1 MASDP
6 NHLNQELAVKISIEL
21 TTLIEL
27 YEKTNN
33 PDLLERIKLKEQ
45 LLKEL
50 KDFLTRQKTIGTN
63 PNNR

>member
-27 YEKTNN
+27 YERTNS

-50 KDFLTRQKTIGTN
+50 KDFFARQKTIGTN
-63 PNNR
+63 PS

>member
-50 KDFLTRQKTIGTN
+50 KDFLTQQKNIKHKF
-63 PNNR
+63 